1 MWVLLGVGVL
11 VLGFVLRLNPL
22 VVIVI
27 AALVTGLMAALGP
40 GVGVAELWAVAVAT
54 LEAFGKAFNDSRYF
68 HITWLILPLIGLLER
83 EGLQERARI
92 VISRA
97 RAATAGRLML
107 VYLILRQA
115 TSALGLTSLGGH
127 PQMVRPLVAPMAEG
141 AAEVEAGGTI
151 SDDNRFRIRGMAAAT
166 DNIGLFFGEDIFIA
180 IGSIV
185 LMVGFLEQAGIIVEP
200 LQLSVWAIPTAV
212 AALIVHGARLLM
224 FDRKLE
230 RAGPDAPAGEAVE
243 TEAAQ

>member
-1 MWVLLGVGVL
+1 MWVLLGVAVL
-11 VLGFVLRLNPL
+11 VLGFVLKLNPL
-22 VVIVI
+22 LVIVI
-27 AALVTGLMAALGP
+27 SALVTGLTAAWAP
-40 GVGVAELWAVAVAT
+40 GIGVADLWAVAIST

-92 VISRA
+92 VIAKA

-107 VYLILRQA
+107 VYLVLRQM

-127 PQMVRPLVAPMAEG
+127 PQMVRPLLAPMAEG
-141 AAEVEAGGTI
+141 AAEADGPISEAT
-151 SDDNRFRIRGMAAAT
+151 RYRIRGMAAAT

-185 LMVGFLEQAGIIVEP
+185 LMVGFLQQAGIMVEP
-200 LQLSVWAIPTAV
+200 LQLSVWAIPTAI
-212 AALIVHGARLLM
+212 AALVVHGIRLLM
-224 FDRKLE
+224 FDRRIE
-230 RAGPDAPAGEAVE
+230 RLDREADATPAPSSEVG
-243 TEAAQ
+243 Q